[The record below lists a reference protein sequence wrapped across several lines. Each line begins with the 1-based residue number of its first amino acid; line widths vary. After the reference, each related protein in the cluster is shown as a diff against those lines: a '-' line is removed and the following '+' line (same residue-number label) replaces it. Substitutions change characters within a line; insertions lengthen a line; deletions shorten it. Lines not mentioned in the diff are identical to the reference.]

1 MSRTRALLATV
12 PIIGATMLGLAPS
25 VSAGSSVE
33 ISGTEFADEPI
44 GVDCGTFEV
53 WDDSELNWHGRE
65 FYDDDGNLVRVVEHI
80 WGVDR
85 LYNPLT
91 GTSVSGRFNNSEIV
105 DLVNGGITENGSIFK
120 IIVPGAGAVFLD
132 VGKFIISFETG
143 LEFLAG
149 RHDFFDGDIAAL
161 CAVLA

>member
-1 MSRTRALLATV
+1 VDGAGPAADISLRRASRV
-12 PIIGATMLGLAPS
+12 
-25 VSAGSSVE
+25 
-33 ISGTEFADEPI
+33 ADEPI

-91 GTSVSGRFNNSEIV
+91 GTSVSGRFNNSEVV

-149 RHDFFDGDIAAL
+149 RHDFFDGDVAAL